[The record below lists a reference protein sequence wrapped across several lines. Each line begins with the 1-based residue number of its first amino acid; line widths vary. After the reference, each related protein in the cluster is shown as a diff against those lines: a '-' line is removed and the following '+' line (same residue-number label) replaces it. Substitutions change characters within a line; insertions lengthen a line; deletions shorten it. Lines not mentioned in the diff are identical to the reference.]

1 MKDYSSIV
9 VSSNVKFRRNLVGF
23 NFPSTLDE
31 LTGVK
36 VLNKTADTILKI
48 DNDYKIYKMKTLS
61 ELDRNIMFEKGLI
74 SNRILEH
81 SEFSATILSDDEDIS
96 IMLNEDDHIVESC
109 TKNGLNLILAYD
121 TLNVV
126 DNEILSKLDIA
137 FDDSFGFLTSNIGQV
152 GTGIEASVRLFL
164 PGLKLTGKI
173 KNVQAEINSQGFDVQ
188 FSGDSIIK
196 DNEFLFTISN
206 SQTIGKR
213 ESDYVIK
220 ITEIAIRICEMEI
233 LARNELLSKTYVD
246 DVKDKVF
253 RAWGI
258 ATNCFKISEIEAQK
272 ILTELKIGVAL
283 DFIRFKEIGC
293 LESLLVDVMP
303 YSLTKISEMKISA
316 SDLDKYR
323 AKFLANVLKAKRI
336 K

>member
-9 VSSNVKFRRNLVGF
+9 VSSNIKFRRNLVGF

-36 VLNKTADTILKI
+36 VLNKTADTILKL
-48 DNDYKIYKMKTLS
+48 DDDYKIYKIKSLS

-74 SNRILEH
+74 SNRVLEH
-81 SEFSATILSDDEDIS
+81 CDYSATILSGDEDIS

-109 TKNGLNLILAYD
+109 TKKGLNLILAYD
-121 TLNVV
+121 TLNVI

-164 PGLKLTGKI
+164 PGLKLTGKL
-173 KNVQAEINSQGFDVQ
+173 KNVQAEINSQGFDVL

-196 DNEFLFTISN
+196 NNEFLFTISN

-233 LARNELLSKTYVD
+233 MARNELLSKVYID
-246 DVKDKVF
+246 DVKDEVF

-258 ATNCFKISEIEAQK
+258 ATNCFKISELEAQK
-272 ILTELKIGVAL
+272 LLTELKIGVAL

-293 LESLLVDVMP
+293 LENLLVDVMP